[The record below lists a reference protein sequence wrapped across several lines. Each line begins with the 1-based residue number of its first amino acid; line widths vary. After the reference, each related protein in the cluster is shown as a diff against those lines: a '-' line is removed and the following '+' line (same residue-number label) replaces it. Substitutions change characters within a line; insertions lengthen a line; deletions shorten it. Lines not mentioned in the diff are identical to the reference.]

1 MTSFQ
6 TVVLP
11 TAYVPPVH
19 YFSYLI
25 AAECVL
31 IEQFETYPKQ
41 TYRNRCEIMTANG
54 KFSLTIPVVKTFGNH
69 TKTSDIG
76 ISSHQNWQLVH
87 WRTIESAYANSPYFL
102 YYKDMLLPFYQ
113 KKYDNLLHYN
123 TLLLNVILEMLGM
136 HKKIELTTTYLKN
149 LPGGHDLRNTISPKR
164 PVHDFPFKEYYQVF
178 ADKQGFLPGLSIL
191 DLIFNMGGQAVE
203 ILDVF

>member
-1 MTSFQ
+1 MTSFH
-6 TVVLP
+6 TVLLP
-11 TAYVPPVH
+11 TAYLPPIH
-19 YFSYLI
+19 YFSYLA
-25 AAECVL
+25 AAERVL

-54 KFSLTIPVVKTFGNH
+54 KFSLTIPVIKTFGNH

-102 YYKDMLLPFYQ
+102 YYKDQLLPFYQ
-113 KKYDNLLHYN
+113 KKFHNLLHYN
-123 TLLLNVILEMLGM
+123 NGLLKVILEMLGLD
-136 HKKIELTTTYLKN
+136 KKVELTTSYLKDFAEG
-149 LPGGHDLRNTISPKR
+149 LDLRSTINPKR
-164 PVHDFPFKEYYQVF
+164 QVEDFSFREYYQIF

-191 DLIFNMGGQAVE
+191 DLIFNMGEQAVE
-203 ILDVF
+203 VLDVF